1 VFYTLYEALNGRVVV
16 GSGQVDVDE
25 PNVVGWVEERNV
37 YGFRVGRR
45 WVSWAEGG
53 TPRPR
58 TGEYAEVELDSEGY
72 AVRVEVRAWRPTIP
86 CLN

>member
-1 VFYTLYEALNGRVVV
+1 MEIDRSTVV
-16 GSGQVDVDE
+16 GC
-25 PNVVGWVEERNV
+25 VEERNV

-53 TPRPR
+53 ISRPRP
-58 TGEYAEVELDSEGY
+58 GEYAEVELDHEGF
-72 AVRVEVRAWRPTIP
+72 AVRVEVRAWRPTVP